1 MKKRK
6 QTIRVVLVLFVLT
19 LAPVLAHIVVK
30 QGHDFV
36 PSRSLDRIAPDASVL
51 FPDADIQVTDEAEG
65 DAYQFVI
72 REGTSDMYHEYVDCC
87 KRGEFTDV
95 NCDIDSNFQ
104 AYTKDKNFWISVTYY
119 PGTRPAERYV
129 YVDIRDLRRDEKQ

>member
-6 QTIRVVLVLFVLT
+6 QTIRVVLALFVLI

-30 QGHDFV
+30 QGHDLV
-36 PSRSLDRIAPDASVL
+36 PGRSLDRIAPDASVL
-51 FPDADIQVTDEAEG
+51 FPNADIQVTDEAEG

-72 REGTSDMYHEYVDCC
+72 REGTSDMYQEYVDCC
-87 KRGEFTDV
+87 KRGVFTDV

-104 AYTKDKNFWISVTYY
+104 AYTKDKSFWISVTYY
-119 PGTRPAERYV
+119 PGTRPSEQYV
-129 YVDIRDLRRDEKQ
+129 YVDIRDLRGDEKQ

>member
-6 QTIRVVLVLFVLT
+6 QTIRVVLVLFVLI
-19 LAPVLAHIVVK
+19 LASVLAHISVER
-30 QGHDFV
+30 GHEFV
-36 PSRSLDRIAPDASVL
+36 PGSSLDKVAPDASTL

-65 DAYQFVI
+65 DTYQFVI
-72 REGTSDMYHEYVDCC
+72 REGTSDMYQKYVDCC

-119 PGTRPAERYV
+119 PGTRPTEQYV
-129 YVDIRDLRRDEKQ
+129 YVDIRDLRGGEKQ